1 MGENMKKRYKCK
13 QCYSINIDAYDHCVS
28 CGSPLKHP
36 KSTLFLV
43 VFQVLGLMAFYLGLQ
58 TVVSILISVPVFIKN
73 SDSAQIVDGFA
84 IFDHFSDAIL
94 TSAILSAALF
104 IAVIVV
110 YYYRKRH
117 KVRPL
122 YRFDKLSAYRIF
134 LGIVMGI
141 GCVFLSQLIL
151 LVSESIGIINLDNLE
166 SYEQLITSMIDQS
179 PVWLILL
186 TVGIVAPIAEELLFR
201 GLIFH
206 LFNRHLNVKVAL
218 IIQGLLFGA
227 FHLNLVQGVYASV
240 LGIVLGMAYL
250 MTGSLWIPI
259 LMHIVNNSVAL
270 LLPEVW
276 MNEPIIFMGLMSLLL
291 LVPLGLWLL
300 YRNNSG
306 KYILDLNA

>member
-36 KSTLFLV
+36 KSTLFRV

-58 TVVSILISVPVFIKN
+58 TFFSVLVTVPVFFKN
-73 SDSAQIVDGFA
+73 IDSAQIVDGFA
-84 IFDHFSDAIL
+84 IFDHFSDAVL
-94 TSAILSAALF
+94 TSVILSAALF
-104 IAVIVV
+104 IGVV
-110 YYYRKRH
+110 VFYYYRKRH
-117 KVRPL
+117 IVRPP
-122 YRFDKLSAYRIF
+122 YRFDRLSAYQVSWG
-134 LGIVMGI
+134 LVMGI

-151 LVSESIGIINLDNLE
+151 MISEYIGILNFDNLE
-166 SYEQLITSMIDQS
+166 SYDQLISSIIGQS
-179 PVWLILL
+179 PTWLILL

-206 LFNRHLNVKVAL
+206 MFNRHLNIKVAL

-227 FHLNLVQGVYASV
+227 FHMNLVQGVYASV
-240 LGIVLGMAYL
+240 LGIVLGLAYL
-250 MTGSLWIPI
+250 LTGSLWIPI
-259 LMHIVNNSVAL
+259 LLHIVNNSVAL
-270 LLPEVW
+270 LLPEAW
-276 MNEPIIFMGLMSLLL
+276 MNDSLISMGLMGLLL

-300 YRNNSG
+300 YRDNSG

>member
-1 MGENMKKRYKCK
+1 MKKRYKCK

-36 KSTLFLV
+36 KSTLFRV
-43 VFQVLGLMAFYLGLQ
+43 VFQVFGLMAFYLGLQ
-58 TVVSILISVPVFIKN
+58 TVVSVLISVPVFIKN

-84 IFDHFSDAIL
+84 VFDHFSDAIL
-94 TSAILSAALF
+94 TSVILSAALF
-104 IAVIVV
+104 IAVIVI
-110 YYYRKRH
+110 YFYRKRQT
-117 KVRPL
+117 VRPL
-122 YRFDKLSAYRIF
+122 YRFDKLNAYRIF
-134 LGIVMGI
+134 IGMVMGI

-151 LVSESIGIINLDNLE
+151 TVSESVGIISLDNLE
-166 SYEQLITSMIDQS
+166 SFDQLISSIIGQS
-179 PVWLILL
+179 PTWLILL

-206 LFNRHLNVKVAL
+206 MFNRHLNIRVAL

-227 FHLNLVQGVYASV
+227 FHMNLVQGVYASV
-240 LGIVLGMAYL
+240 LGIVLGLAYL
-250 MTGSLWIPI
+250 LTGSLWIPI

-270 LLPEVW
+270 LLPQAW
-276 MNEPIIFMGLMSLLL
+276 TNDSLISMGLMGLLL